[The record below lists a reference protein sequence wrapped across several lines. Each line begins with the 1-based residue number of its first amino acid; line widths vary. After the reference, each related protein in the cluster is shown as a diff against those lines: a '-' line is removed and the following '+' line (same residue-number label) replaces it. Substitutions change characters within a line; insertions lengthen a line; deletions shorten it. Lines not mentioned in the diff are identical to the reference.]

1 MPARVLI
8 VGLDGLEPALVQR
21 WADRLPTLTRL
32 RAEGR
37 WGPLRSTL
45 PFATFPAWTSFL
57 TGVNPGEHGI
67 FDFARLLPGSYDLAF
82 GGATSR
88 RRPTFAR
95 IASEAGR
102 RVACVGFPG
111 TWPPEPLH
119 GVSIGGF
126 DSPVAVS
133 LDDSFVHPPS
143 LGPELRRRFGR
154 YVFADFSETHTWAP
168 GWHRRAAARLLRGL
182 ERRARIAA
190 WLLAQEPWD
199 LFMVHFGESDTAAH
213 HFWALMDDQ
222 SPRHPDRVDKSLSSV
237 LLRVYMRLD
246 RALARL
252 IEASGEGVTV
262 MVASDHGFGGAG
274 EKVLHLNRWLEAQGW
289 LSFAPSPG
297 LAQRGLGLATRAG
310 LALLPGRA
318 QERLWRAAGPWA
330 GRAEARR
337 RFAGI
342 DWARTRA
349 FSEELNYH
357 PSIRLN
363 LAGREPQGQV
373 QAAEADALLTQLEAA
388 LRALRDP
395 WSGAPVVREVWRREA
410 LYRGPAVAEAP
421 ELILDLALDGDYSYN
436 CLPSGGPGAPWRRL
450 APAERLGA
458 KGAGMNGTHRRDGL
472 WLLHGP
478 GVAPRRKRAEIAD
491 MAPTALAALGLSPPP
506 WMEGRA
512 QLDPR
517 GPLQAPPASLE
528 ALTQDHGGQPWTPA
542 QQAILEDRLRRLGYL

>member
-154 YVFADFSETHTWAP
+154 YVFADFSETHTWAARLAP
-168 GWHRRAAARLLRGL
+168 PRRRAPPAR
-182 ERRARIAA
+182 
-190 WLLAQEPWD
+190 
-199 LFMVHFGESDTAAH
+199 
-213 HFWALMDDQ
+213 
-222 SPRHPDRVDKSLSSV
+222 
-237 LLRVYMRLD
+237 
-246 RALARL
+246 
-252 IEASGEGVTV
+252 
-262 MVASDHGFGGAG
+262 
-274 EKVLHLNRWLEAQGW
+274 
-289 LSFAPSPG
+289 
-297 LAQRGLGLATRAG
+297 
-310 LALLPGRA
+310 
-318 QERLWRAAGPWA
+318 
-330 GRAEARR
+330 
-337 RFAGI
+337 
-342 DWARTRA
+342 
-349 FSEELNYH
+349 
-357 PSIRLN
+357 
-363 LAGREPQGQV
+363 
-373 QAAEADALLTQLEAA
+373 
-388 LRALRDP
+388 
-395 WSGAPVVREVWRREA
+395 
-410 LYRGPAVAEAP
+410 
-421 ELILDLALDGDYSYN
+421 
-436 CLPSGGPGAPWRRL
+436 PGAPRPHRRL
-450 APAERLGA
+450 APRPRTLGP
-458 KGAGMNGTHRRDGL
+458 
-472 WLLHGP
+472 LHGP
-478 GVAPRRKRAEIAD
+478 LRRVRHRRPPLLGAHGRPIPSAPR
-491 MAPTALAALGLSPPP
+491 
-506 WMEGRA
+506 
-512 QLDPR
+512 PR
-517 GPLQAPPASLE
+517 
-528 ALTQDHGGQPWTPA
+528 
-542 QQAILEDRLRRLGYL
+542 